1 MISIFGDFLSLFF
14 PNNCLACG
22 NSLFKNEDTICT
34 SCLYHLPQTDFH
46 LSKGNRLCEVFWGRV
61 RIETAVANFY
71 YGKSGKVQSLIH
83 QLKYKGKKEVGTFF
97 GKYYGKMLQYSGNFD
112 SVNYIVP
119 VPLHE
124 KKLKLRG
131 YNQSEIFAR
140 GLSVSMHVPVNIVVL
155 SRRIPTQTQTKRNRY
170 NRWEN
175 VSGIFEVNRIELL
188 RNKHILLVDDVITTG
203 ATLEACCH
211 ALFKVPGIK
220 ISIAAIA
227 YARK

>member
-1 MISIFGDFLSLFF
+1 M
-14 PNNCLACG
+14 
-22 NSLFKNEDTICT
+22 
-34 SCLYHLPQTDFH
+34 
-46 LSKGNRLCEVFWGRV
+46 
-61 RIETAVANFY
+61 
-71 YGKSGKVQSLIH
+71 
-83 QLKYKGKKEVGTFF
+83 
-97 GKYYGKMLQYSGNFD
+97 
-112 SVNYIVP
+112 
-119 VPLHE
+119 PLHE